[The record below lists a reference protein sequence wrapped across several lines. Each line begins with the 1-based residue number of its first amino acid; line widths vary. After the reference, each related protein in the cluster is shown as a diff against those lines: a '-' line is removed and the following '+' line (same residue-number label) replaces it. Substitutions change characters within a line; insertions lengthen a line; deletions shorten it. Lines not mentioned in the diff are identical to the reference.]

1 MNLENKNNKIGSE
14 SKINDYTKIN
24 DVILNKDV
32 NPFIMNAL
40 NAR

>member
-1 MNLENKNNKIGSE
+1 MNSENKNNKIGPE

-24 DVILNKDV
+24 DVILKKDV